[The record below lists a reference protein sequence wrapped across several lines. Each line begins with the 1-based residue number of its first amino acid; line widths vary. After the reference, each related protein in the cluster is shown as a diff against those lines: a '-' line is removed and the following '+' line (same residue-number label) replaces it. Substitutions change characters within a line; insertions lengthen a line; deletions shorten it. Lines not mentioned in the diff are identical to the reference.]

1 MRSELL
7 RRGEGQLPKTF
18 QEMLEQIKLGK
29 GKQKGFWVERAA
41 ELTNQFKIQF
51 NFERVGRKWQT
62 LTTAYIKAKQ
72 KNSSTGNDPS
82 KFEFLSEMQELIGAR
97 HDISFPVTASASG
110 ITIHRPDQV
119 DLGRKECDVDGEEA
133 TSASLTPSSK
143 KRKMTPSSGKKRRA
157 GVSGDLM
164 EMWRKSDEQAL
175 EAQEKMLGVIKS
187 GQESFE
193 RMFMALL
200 AKKDE

>member
-1 MRSELL
+1 MRAELL
-7 RRGEGQLPKTF
+7 KRGQGQLPTTF
-18 QEMLEQIKLGK
+18 QEMLEKIKLGK

-41 ELTNQFKIQF
+41 ELTNQFKLQF
-51 NFERVGRKWQT
+51 NFEKVARKWQT
-62 LTTAYIKAKQ
+62 LTTAYIKARQ

-82 KFEFLSEMQELIGAR
+82 KFEYISEMEELIGAR

-119 DLGRKECDVDGEEA
+119 DLERKEYDEAA
-133 TSASLTPSSK
+133 TSAPLPPCSK
-143 KRKMTPSSGKKRRA
+143 KMRMTPSSCGKKRRA
-157 GVSGDLM
+157 GVSGELM

-175 EAQEKMLGVIKS
+175 EAQKQMLGVIKS